1 MDTEGMSWEGGLSNF
16 TSGWAVVS
24 TWPWRFWVITQ
35 VSCLSRIPDFDPAG
49 FMQNPQGPFRLST
62 SLLSDGRAKTY
73 CLPWPKEGEMESR
86 LALRRKEK
94 SFLSQGFDSVW
105 GFGFLYEGCWDGQ
118 DMLWQREWKARGKRA
133 LSISSLPPGES
144 WHLEAEKA
152 YLSLWANFRI

>member
-1 MDTEGMSWEGGLSNF
+1 M
-16 TSGWAVVS
+16 
-24 TWPWRFWVITQ
+24 ITQ
-35 VSCLSRIPDFDPAG
+35 VSCLSRMPDFDPAG
-49 FMQNPQGPFRLST
+49 FMQNPQGPFRFST

-118 DMLWQREWKARGKRA
+118 DMLWQRE
-133 LSISSLPPGES
+133 
-144 WHLEAEKA
+144 
-152 YLSLWANFRI
+152 